1 MTSKSLIVD
10 YSWSGHTATMAKA
23 LQKVSAT
30 DLIDLTVADDTFSTD
45 MFATSK
51 IATQQLASD
60 QLPALTNELPALADY
75 QTIFVGGPVWSG
87 KVSTPV
93 RTFLSQLGSY
103 QGTVV
108 PFYTDA
114 GTAGDYEAD
123 FQNLL
128 TNASFKPGIG
138 LSGDQLAQAET
149 RLKTWW
155 KKFN

>member
-1 MTSKSLIVD
+1 MTTKSLIVD

-23 LQKVSAT
+23 LQKVSAA
-30 DLIDLTVADDTFSTD
+30 DLVDLTVAADTFSTD
-45 MFATSK
+45 MFATSE

-60 QLPALTNELPALADY
+60 QLPTLTNGLPALAGY

-87 KVSTPV
+87 KVATPV
-93 RTFLSQLGSY
+93 RTFLSQLGNY

-114 GTAGDYEAD
+114 GTAGGYEAD

-128 TNASFKPGIG
+128 TNANFKPGIG
-138 LSGDQLAQAET
+138 LSGDQLDQAET

-155 KKFN
+155 EKFS